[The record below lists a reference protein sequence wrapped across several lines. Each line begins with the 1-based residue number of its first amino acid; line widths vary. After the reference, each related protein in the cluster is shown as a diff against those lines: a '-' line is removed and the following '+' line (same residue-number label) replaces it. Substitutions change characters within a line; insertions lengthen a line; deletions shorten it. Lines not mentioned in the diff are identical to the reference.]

1 MTNVHILADKIAT
14 FKSKNAIM
22 KFKKAVKNLED
33 IKNMDVLKPEDY
45 LKEGFVFKFDQEG
58 EDIKVQVFKPE
69 TSKKNQELM
78 KKLGEKRKQQQD
90 KRTGK
95 KYREMKEVKNNVDKT
110 LFKQYQKLMQYGGN
124 LPIKRPDELLNDVEN
139 NKQMIEMFGKGVI
152 KTNNKSLDKLIMD
165 YHKKIADKVGIK
177 INKELDQSEQTEQT
191 DPSGEETKETIPEED
206 DEDYETDSEEEEVSK
221 DFSIP
226 EELKE
231 VEEK

>member
-1 MTNVHILADKIAT
+1 MTNVHILADKNAT
-14 FKSKNAIM
+14 FKSKNAIL

-33 IKNMDVLKPEDY
+33 IKNMNVLKPEDY
-45 LKEGFVFKFDQEG
+45 LKEGFIFKFDQEG
-58 EDIKVQVFKPE
+58 DDIKVQVFKPE
-69 TSKKNQELM
+69 TSKKNQELI
-78 KKLGEKRKQQQD
+78 KKLGDKMKQQQE

-124 LPIKRPDELLNDVEN
+124 LPIKRPDEILNDIEG
-139 NKQMIEMFGKGVI
+139 NKQMIEMFAGGVI

-177 INKELDQSEQTEQT
+177 ITEKLEQKETS
-191 DPSGEETKETIPEED
+191 ETKETIPED
-206 DEDYETDSEEEEVSK
+206 DEDYETDSSEEEKPNK

-231 VEEK
+231 VENK